1 MRGAT
6 RTNNFSHLL
15 VNVWNWVDQ
24 RLRLCLCRKVGPE
37 MSTGIRPL
45 LLDLQG
51 LHRDEERCTPEA
63 YARTCTN
70 EQLVQRIQELMG
82 QLQTLCKL
90 CQTKNAFVVEKNS
103 TQTQQHHH
111 HRNTSSSTSSNVVAE
126 LEVPSSMI
134 RECTSRTGHGNQ
146 VRRLVTV
153 DARTKQVGV
162 GSVGTDS

>member
-1 MRGAT
+1 
-6 RTNNFSHLL
+6 
-15 VNVWNWVDQ
+15 
-24 RLRLCLCRKVGPE
+24 

-51 LHRDEERCTPEA
+51 LPRDEERCTPEA

-134 RECTSRTGHGNQ
+134 RECTSKLDTEMWQAQCEDWLLLTQEQSRLAAPLSVLSEQ
-146 VRRLVTV
+146 IRRAELE
-153 DARTKQVGV
+153 R
-162 GSVGTDS
+162 SVKAASLESLQKVQQ